1 MAVTE
6 HPAGRREADVAVPD
20 WRYPDRFAALFDA
33 FHNDIYR
40 YAASRLSSAAA
51 DDVAAE
57 TFLVAYR
64 DRAGFAGPDA
74 HVRSWLFGIAT
85 NLIRR
90 HHRNEERRYRALA
103 RSGAVS
109 AVADGDALDERVTAR
124 VSAGAVQRNLAEALR
139 ALKAGD
145 RDVLLLVAL
154 AGLNYAEVAAALGI
168 PPGTVGSRLNR
179 ARTAMRAALGFDPDF
194 TPLESTDG
202 RP

>member
-6 HPAGRREADVAVPD
+6 HPAGRREADVAVSD
-20 WRYPDRFAALFDA
+20 WRHPDRFADLFDA
-33 FHNDIYR
+33 FHSDIYR
-40 YAASRLSSAAA
+40 YAASRLSSVAA

-57 TFLVAYR
+57 TFLIAFR
-64 DRAGFAGPDA
+64 DRSGFAGPDA

-139 ALKAGD
+139 ALKPGD

-194 TPLESTDG
+194 TPLETTDG